1 MAIKGHL
8 SWTRSGAIE
17 TCPLRNAF
25 DQVLHIDAAVPW
37 PMIRGRGSHECFCC
51 HAKKCL
57 DTGVSTLGP
66 ASIKAIYE
74 NALVGHNIPGELQP
88 EVRKLYDDFLS
99 DHEFPPIPG
108 MEHGEEEAIRFVI
121 PADDTFPEELVVVC
135 RIDRYKFDRERRAL
149 GVIDYKT
156 QERMYSRVDAEDSKQ
171 TSTYDLAL
179 IAKFYGTDVTDK
191 YPSREKKDK
200 ARTYR
205 LPDDLDVLAVID
217 NRYDFVAVHQELA
230 VPVTLD
236 DLLETIAHYRRVA
249 KVWAGYMEKWE
260 ARPGGGVDMR
270 TFAPDYAGFKLDLAD
285 AYRIFKAN
293 PGIGCKRPG
302 DDESICPFVHIC
314 DARKRAQMPVATT
327 HDEGRALIAE
337 WILADAKAKAVK
349 KAAQAYCEACGTDV
363 MLRVNGYEAGVSS
376 LNSDGTPKLKTV
388 VVDMN
393 DIVADLRGAKADMS
407 EFLSLKSNRDVRERM
422 PAWVKDKLIVQRP
435 APEFVLRKDS
445 KKRLDK

>member
-37 PMIRGRGSHECFCC
+37 PMLRGRGGHECFCC
-51 HAKKCL
+51 HAKECL

-66 ASIKAIYE
+66 ARIKAIYE
-74 NALVGHNIPGELQP
+74 DALVMHNIPGELQP
-88 EVRKLYDDFLS
+88 EVKKLYDDFLS
-99 DHEFPPIPG
+99 DHEFPPTPG

-121 PADDTFPEELVVVC
+121 PADDTFPEEVVVAC
-135 RIDRYKFDRERRAL
+135 RIDRYKFDRANRAL

-200 ARTYR
+200 ARTYL
-205 LPDDLDVLAVID
+205 LPADLNVLDVMD
-217 NRYDFVAVHQELA
+217 NRYDFVAAHQELA

-236 DLLETIAHYRRVA
+236 DLHETIAHYRRVA
-249 KVWAGYMEKWE
+249 KVWAGFMEEWDDRKN
-260 ARPGGGVDMR
+260 RPDVNNDLD
-270 TFAPDYAGFKLDLAD
+270 AAYA
-285 AYRIFKAN
+285 IFKAN

-314 DARKRAQMPVATT
+314 DARKRAQMPVATN
-327 HDEGRALIAE
+327 DQEARDIIAD
-337 WILADAKAKAVK
+337 WILADAKAKALK
-349 KAAQAYCEACGTDV
+349 KAAEAYCDARGTDV

-376 LNSDGTPKLKTV
+376 LNADGSPKLKTT

-393 DIVADLRGAKADMS
+393 DIVADLRGAKADMG
-407 EFLSLKSNRDVRERM
+407 EFLSLKSNRDVRERI
-422 PAWVKDKLIVQRP
+422 PAWVKDKLIVQTP

-445 KKRLDK
+445 SPKAKSKGE